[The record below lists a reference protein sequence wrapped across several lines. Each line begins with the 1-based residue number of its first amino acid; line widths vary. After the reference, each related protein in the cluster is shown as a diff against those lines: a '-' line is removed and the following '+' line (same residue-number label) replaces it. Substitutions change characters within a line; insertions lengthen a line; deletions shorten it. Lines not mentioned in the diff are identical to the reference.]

1 MKRVNQAVNA
11 IASGV
16 QLFSEG
22 AQLFSDLKELFS
34 GFKANVRRNN
44 KANLQRNKMANV
56 RRKNNENQPKY
67 KPLFTDEIIKK
78 VYLDP
83 KMKLSDYGHFIIA
96 NSKYIA
102 VVAVQG
108 NTSDSRKV
116 AVEGNIPASRKAV
129 VLEFKEN
136 SAMSIDDI
144 LQLLSTYPEATLIVN
159 DNGEGKFLGQLLKK
173 NGIWYM
179 PVHWGGNCFSNDNR
193 KEYVNK
199 RAQAYACLSYA
210 VNTHNFKICHP
221 HNKEKVLKE
230 FSSIQYSYF
239 STQYSFGEL
248 SRFKIM
254 PASEMREIGLDAPD
268 IVDLF
273 AYVFLENTT
282 Y

>member
-11 IASGV
+11 IAAGV
-16 QLFSEG
+16 R
-22 AQLFSDLKELFS
+22 LFSDLKELVS
-34 GFKANVRRNN
+34 NFKANVRRNN

-78 VYLDP
+78 VYWDS

-96 NSKYIA
+96 DSRYIA
-102 VVAVQG
+102 VVAV
-108 NTSDSRKV
+108 K
-116 AVEGNIPASRKAV
+116 GNIPASREAS
-129 VLEFKEN
+129 VLELKEN

-144 LQLLSTYPEATLIVN
+144 LQLLTTYPEATLIVN

-199 RAQAYACLSYA
+199 RAQSYACLSQA
-210 VNTHNFKICHP
+210 VNTHNFNICQP
-221 HNKEKVLKE
+221 DNKEKVLKGLN
-230 FSSIQYSYF
+230 SIR
-239 STQYSFGEL
+239 YSFDER
-248 SRFKIM
+248 SRFRIM
-254 PASEMREIGLDAPD
+254 PVSEMREIGLDAPD

-273 AYVFLENTT
+273 AYVFLENIT

>member
-1 MKRVNQAVNA
+1 MTMKQVNQAVNA
-11 IASGV
+11 IAAGV

-22 AQLFSDLKELFS
+22 VQRFSDLKELVS
-34 GFKANVRRNN
+34 NFKVNVHRNN
-44 KANLQRNKMANV
+44 KANL

-96 NSKYIA
+96 NSRYIA
-102 VVAVQG
+102 V
-108 NTSDSRKV
+108 V
-116 AVEGNIPASRKAV
+116 AVEGNIPASRKSV

-144 LQLLSTYPEATLIVN
+144 QQLLSTYPEATLIVN

-199 RAQAYACLSYA
+199 RAQSYACLSYA
-210 VNTHNFKICHP
+210 VNTHNFKICQP

-230 FSSIQYSYF
+230 LNSIR
-239 STQYSFGEL
+239 YSFDER
-248 SRFKIM
+248 SRFRIM
-254 PASEMREIGLDAPD
+254 PVSEMREIGLDVPD
-268 IVDLF
+268 IADLF

>member
-1 MKRVNQAVNA
+1 MTMKRVNQAVNA
-11 IASGV
+11 IAAGV

-22 AQLFSDLKELFS
+22 VQRFSDLKELVS
-34 GFKANVRRNN
+34 NFKANVHRNN
-44 KANLQRNKMANV
+44 KANL

-78 VYLDP
+78 VYLNP

-96 NSKYIA
+96 NGGYIA
-102 VVAVQG
+102 V
-108 NTSDSRKV
+108 V
-116 AVEGNIPASRKAV
+116 AVEGNIPDSRKSV

-179 PVHWGGNCFSNDNR
+179 PVHWGGDCFSNDNR

-210 VNTHNFKICHP
+210 VNTHNFKICQP
-221 HNKEKVLKE
+221 HNKEKVLKDLN
-230 FSSIQYSYF
+230 SIR
-239 STQYSFGEL
+239 YSFDER
-248 SRFKIM
+248 SRVRIM
-254 PASEMREIGLDAPD
+254 PVSEMREIGLDAPD
-268 IVDLF
+268 IADLF

>member
-1 MKRVNQAVNA
+1 MTMKQVNQAVNA
-11 IASGV
+11 IAAGV

-22 AQLFSDLKELFS
+22 VQRFSDLKELVS
-34 GFKANVRRNN
+34 NFKVNVHRNN
-44 KANLQRNKMANV
+44 KANL

-78 VYLDP
+78 VYLNP

-96 NSKYIA
+96 NGGYIA
-102 VVAVQG
+102 V
-108 NTSDSRKV
+108 V
-116 AVEGNIPASRKAV
+116 AVEGNIPASRKSV

-144 LQLLSTYPEATLIVN
+144 QQLLSTYPEATLIVN

-179 PVHWGGNCFSNDNR
+179 PVHWGGSCFSNDNR

-199 RAQAYACLSYA
+199 RAQSYACLSYA
-210 VNTHNFKICHP
+210 VNTHNFKICQP

-230 FSSIQYSYF
+230 LNSIR
-239 STQYSFGEL
+239 YSFDER
-248 SRFKIM
+248 SRFRIM
-254 PASEMREIGLDAPD
+254 PVSEMREIGLDVPD
-268 IVDLF
+268 IADLF

>member
-11 IASGV
+11 IAAGV

-22 AQLFSDLKELFS
+22 VQLLSDLNELVS
-34 GFKANVRRNN
+34 NFKANVRRNN
-44 KANLQRNKMANV
+44 KANL
-56 RRKNNENQPKY
+56 RRKNNENLPKY

-83 KMKLSDYGHFIIA
+83 KMKLSDYGHFIIG
-96 NSKYIA
+96 NSRYIA
-102 VVAVQG
+102 V
-108 NTSDSRKV
+108 V
-116 AVEGNIPASRKAV
+116 AVEGNIPASRKSV

-144 LQLLSTYPEATLIVN
+144 QQLLSTYPEATLIVN

-199 RAQAYACLSYA
+199 RAQSYACLSHA
-210 VNTHNFKICHP
+210 VNTHNFKICQP
-221 HNKEKVLKE
+221 HNKEKVLKDLN
-230 FSSIQYSYF
+230 SIR
-239 STQYSFGEL
+239 YSFDER
-248 SRFKIM
+248 SRFRIM
-254 PASEMREIGLDAPD
+254 PVSEMREIGLDVPD
-268 IVDLF
+268 IADLF
-273 AYVFLENTT
+273 AQVFLENTT

>member
-1 MKRVNQAVNA
+1 MTMKRVNQAVNA
-11 IASGV
+11 IATGV
-16 QLFSEG
+16 
-22 AQLFSDLKELFS
+22 QLFSDLKELAIN
-34 GFKANVRRNN
+34 FKTNVRRNN
-44 KANLQRNKMANV
+44 
-56 RRKNNENQPKY
+56 NEDQPKY
-67 KPLFTDEIIKK
+67 KRLFTDQMIKK
-78 VYLDP
+78 AYLNP

-96 NSKYIA
+96 NGGYIA
-102 VVAVQG
+102 V
-108 NTSDSRKV
+108 V
-116 AVEGNIPASRKAV
+116 AVEGNIPASRKSV

-179 PVHWGGNCFSNDNR
+179 PVHWGGSCFSNDNR

-199 RAQAYACLSYA
+199 RAQSYACLSRA
-210 VNTHNFKICHP
+210 VNTHNFKICQP

-230 FSSIQYSYF
+230 LNSIR
-239 STQYSFGEL
+239 YSFDER
-248 SRFKIM
+248 SRFRIM
-254 PASEMREIGLDAPD
+254 PVSEMREIGLDAPD
-268 IVDLF
+268 IADLF

>member
-11 IASGV
+11 IAAGV

-22 AQLFSDLKELFS
+22 VQLFSDLKELFS
-34 GFKANVRRNN
+34 NFKANVH
-44 KANLQRNKMANV
+44 RNKMANL
-56 RRKNNENQPKY
+56 RRKNNEDQPKY

-78 VYLDP
+78 VYLNP

-96 NSKYIA
+96 NAAYIA
-102 VVAVQG
+102 VVAVEG
-108 NTSDSRKV
+108 NTPDSRK
-116 AVEGNIPASRKAV
+116 AA

-136 SAMSIDDI
+136 SAISIEDI
-144 LQLLSTYPEATLIVN
+144 QQLLTTYPEATLIVN
-159 DNGEGKFLGQLLKK
+159 DNGEGKILGELLKK
-173 NGIWYM
+173 NGIYYM
-179 PVHWGGNCFSNDNR
+179 PVHWGGSCFSNDNR

-199 RAQAYACLSYA
+199 RAQSYACLSHA
-210 VNTHNFKICHP
+210 VNMHNFKICQL

-230 FSSIQYSYF
+230 FASIQYSYF
-239 STQYSFGEL
+239 STQYSFDEH

-254 PASEMREIGLDAPD
+254 SLSEMREIGHDAPD

>member
-1 MKRVNQAVNA
+1 MTMKRVNQAVNA
-11 IASGV
+11 IAAGV

-22 AQLFSDLKELFS
+22 VQLFSDLKELFS
-34 GFKANVRRNN
+34 NFKANVRRNN

-78 VYLDP
+78 VYLNP

-96 NSKYIA
+96 NGGYIA
-102 VVAVQG
+102 V
-108 NTSDSRKV
+108 V
-116 AVEGNIPASRKAV
+116 AVEGNIPASRKSV

-179 PVHWGGNCFSNDNR
+179 PVHWGGSCFSNDNR

-210 VNTHNFKICHP
+210 VNTHNFKICQP

-254 PASEMREIGLDAPD
+254 PVSEMREIGLDVPD

>member
-1 MKRVNQAVNA
+1 MTMKRVNQAVNA
-11 IASGV
+11 IAAGV
-16 QLFSEG
+16 R
-22 AQLFSDLKELFS
+22 LFSDLKELAS
-34 GFKANVRRNN
+34 NFKANVRCN
-44 KANLQRNKMANV
+44 
-56 RRKNNENQPKY
+56 NNEDQPKY
-67 KPLFTDEIIKK
+67 KSLFTDEMIKK

-108 NTSDSRKV
+108 NTPDSRKV

-179 PVHWGGNCFSNDNR
+179 PVHWGGDCFSNDNR

-210 VNTHNFKICHP
+210 VNTHNFKICQP
-221 HNKEKVLKE
+221 HNKEKVLKDLN
-230 FSSIQYSYF
+230 SIR
-239 STQYSFGEL
+239 YSFDER
-248 SRFKIM
+248 SRVRIM
-254 PASEMREIGLDAPD
+254 PVSEMREIGLDAPD
-268 IVDLF
+268 IADLF

>member
-11 IASGV
+11 IAAGV

-22 AQLFSDLKELFS
+22 VQRFSDLKELVS
-34 GFKANVRRNN
+34 NFKVNVHRNN
-44 KANLQRNKMANV
+44 KANL
-56 RRKNNENQPKY
+56 RRKNNGNQPKY

-78 VYLDP
+78 VYLNP

-96 NSKYIA
+96 NGGYIA
-102 VVAVQG
+102 V
-108 NTSDSRKV
+108 V
-116 AVEGNIPASRKAV
+116 AVEGNIPASRKSV

-179 PVHWGGNCFSNDNR
+179 PVHWGGSCFSNDNR

-210 VNTHNFKICHP
+210 VNTHNFKICQP

-230 FSSIQYSYF
+230 LNSIR
-239 STQYSFGEL
+239 YSFDER
-248 SRFKIM
+248 SCFRIM
-254 PASEMREIGLDAPD
+254 PVSEMREIGLDVPD

>member
-11 IASGV
+11 IAAGV

-22 AQLFSDLKELFS
+22 VQRFSDLKELVS
-34 GFKANVRRNN
+34 NFKANVHRNN
-44 KANLQRNKMANV
+44 KANL

-78 VYLDP
+78 VYLNP

-96 NSKYIA
+96 NGGYIA
-102 VVAVQG
+102 V
-108 NTSDSRKV
+108 V
-116 AVEGNIPASRKAV
+116 AVEGNIPDSRKSV

-179 PVHWGGNCFSNDNR
+179 PVHWGGDCFSNDNR

-210 VNTHNFKICHP
+210 VNTHNFKICQP
-221 HNKEKVLKE
+221 HNKEKVLKDLN
-230 FSSIQYSYF
+230 SIR
-239 STQYSFGEL
+239 YSFDER
-248 SRFKIM
+248 SRVRIM
-254 PASEMREIGLDAPD
+254 PVSEMREIGLDAPD
-268 IVDLF
+268 IADLF

>member
-11 IASGV
+11 IAAGV
-16 QLFSEG
+16 QLFS
-22 AQLFSDLKELFS
+22 DLNELVSNF
-34 GFKANVRRNN
+34 
-44 KANLQRNKMANV
+44 KANLQRNKKANL
-56 RRKNNENQPKY
+56 RRKNNKDFPKY

-78 VYLDP
+78 AYLDP

-96 NSKYIA
+96 NGGYIA
-102 VVAVQG
+102 V
-108 NTSDSRKV
+108 V
-116 AVEGNIPASRKAV
+116 AVEGNIPASRKSV

-179 PVHWGGNCFSNDNR
+179 PVHWGGDCFSNDNR

-199 RAQAYACLSYA
+199 RAQSYACLSYA
-210 VNTHNFKICHP
+210 VNTHNFKICQP
-221 HNKEKVLKE
+221 HNKEKVLKDLN
-230 FSSIQYSYF
+230 SIR
-239 STQYSFGEL
+239 YSFDER
-248 SRFKIM
+248 SRFRIM
-254 PASEMREIGLDAPD
+254 PVSEMREIGLDVPD
-268 IVDLF
+268 IADLF

>member
-11 IASGV
+11 IAAGV
-16 QLFSEG
+16 R
-22 AQLFSDLKELFS
+22 LFSDLKELVS
-34 GFKANVRRNN
+34 NFKANVRRNN

-78 VYLDP
+78 VYWDS

-96 NSKYIA
+96 NSRYIA
-102 VVAVQG
+102 VVAV
-108 NTSDSRKV
+108 K
-116 AVEGNIPASRKAV
+116 GNIPASRKSV

-136 SAMSIDDI
+136 SAISIEDI
-144 LQLLSTYPEATLIVN
+144 QQLLTTYPEATLIVN
-159 DNGEGKFLGQLLKK
+159 DNGEGKILGELLKK
-173 NGIWYM
+173 NGIYYM
-179 PVHWGGNCFSNDNR
+179 PVHWGQNCFSNDNR